1 MTPAVSPARD
11 FFERLAGLP
20 LAAPANAAF
29 ERLFAPPTS
38 PRAAELAAD
47 LHRALIGQLLEW
59 LGLRRS
65 AGGLHWEWRPLLRL
79 AAEADPFYFTEQ
91 QLARRLSECPP
102 LSPEQRAVLMQALN
116 GFLALRRGGLLDRVT
131 ALVPEPLQ
139 QQWVTLFP
147 AEYAWRSLD
156 ILRSV
161 GLYPLG
167 SLAGWR
173 SFRRFAAG
181 EFDAPATPQALRAWQ
196 ELCWDAGGKEPSA
209 AHRADF
215 LAAALGGEL
224 SAAGLA
230 GPCGAVPQCD
240 QCALRAQCGWAAAE
254 EPGRA
259 PGGAKARAVDGSSA
273 AARARLGQLEAV
285 SLEHLLDG
293 LFGFS
298 PDERERLGRRLKGTS
313 LRSLAAKSAVE
324 LEEWLA
330 GPSGTPGETLS
341 AEKLLLLFEV
351 CRRFGEER
359 LEPGAAFGHAQ
370 DVFQHFRMRFRDL
383 KQERFLVVLLD
394 IKKRYLSDSLI
405 TQGGLD
411 SSPVHPREV
420 FAAAVRERAAFVL
433 LVHNHPSGDPAP
445 SKDDLA
451 TTRDLAVLGRL
462 MGIPVLD
469 HVILGEER
477 YVSIRESGL
486 VEL

>member
-11 FFERLAGLP
+11 FFERLACVP
-20 LAAPANAAF
+20 LATPANAAF
-29 ERLFAPPTS
+29 ERLFAPPTLLHS
-38 PRAAELAAD
+38 AELAGE
-47 LHRALIGQLLEW
+47 LHRALLGHVLEW

-102 LSPEQRAVLMQALN
+102 VSPQQRAVLMQALN
-116 GFLALRRGGLLDRVT
+116 GFLALRRAGLLDRVT

-139 QQWVTLFP
+139 RQWVTLFP

-167 SLAGWR
+167 SAAGWR
-173 SFRRFAAG
+173 SFRRFTAG

-224 SAAGLA
+224 AAAGLA
-230 GPCGAVPQCD
+230 GPCGAVPRCD
-240 QCALRAQCGWAAAE
+240 QCALRSECGWAASGDPA
-254 EPGRA
+254 RA
-259 PGGAKARAVDGSSA
+259 QVEAKAVDGSSA

-293 LFGFS
+293 LFSFS
-298 PDERERLGRRLKGTS
+298 PGERERLGRRLEGTS

-330 GPSGTPGETLS
+330 DASGAAGEALS
-341 AEKLLLLFEV
+341 AEQLLLLFEV

-359 LEPGAAFGHAQ
+359 LEPGAAFGHAL
-370 DVFQHFRMRFRDL
+370 DVFRHFRMRFRDL

-445 SKDDLA
+445 SKDDLTA
-451 TTRDLAVLGRL
+451 TRELAVLGRL